1 MNFTRPQGPVFFPCF
16 LWYHRAGEG
25 PLSVAGATFH
35 TELAGEWSTRMIQN
49 IRPHIFHNEYR
60 PAPPREEDLVFAFS
74 EEDRK
79 ILLSRDE
86 KRVPRVSDLAQAD
99 RECLRFLF
107 SLDEK
112 NCFLF
117 WKSGAVLEIPGFFYD
132 GIKTLR
138 RDGSDVLG
146 FAGSTAWHLAT
157 WYRKNVCCGACGTK
171 MVPGTRERCMVC
183 PSCGNVV
190 YPVIAPAV
198 IIGITDGDRIVMTR
212 YRGREY
218 KGRALVA
225 GFCEIGEEAEDTV
238 RREAKEET
246 GLSVT
251 NIRYAGSQ
259 PWGFDANLLLGFFC
273 DVTGDKTIVREED
286 ELAACEWVRREDITE
301 DPNLLSLTATMIERF
316 REHGECGAVSEV

>member
-1 MNFTRPQGPVFFPCF
+1 
-16 LWYHRAGEG
+16 
-25 PLSVAGATFH
+25 
-35 TELAGEWSTRMIQN
+35 MIQN
-49 IRPHIFHNEYR
+49 IRPHIYHNEYR
-60 PAPPREEDLVFAFS
+60 PAPPEEEDLVFAFS
-74 EEDRK
+74 ETDRK
-79 ILLSRDE
+79 ILLSQDE
-86 KRVPRVSDLAQAD
+86 KRVPRVRDLKSED

-107 SLDEK
+107 SLDGR

-117 WKSGAVLEIPGFFYD
+117 WEPGKDLQIPGFFYD

-157 WYRKNVCCGACGTK
+157 WYRRNTFCGACGAK
-171 MVPGTRERCMVC
+171 LVPGSRERCMVC

-190 YPVIAPAV
+190 YPMIAPAV
-198 IIGITDGDRIVMTR
+198 IIGITDGDKIVMTR

-218 KGRALVA
+218 RGRALVA

-259 PWGFDANLLLGFFC
+259 PWGFDSNLLLCFFC
-273 DVTGDKTIVREED
+273 DVTGDRTIVREED
-286 ELAACEWVRREDITE
+286 ELSACEWVRREDITE
-301 DPNLLSLTATMIERF
+301 DPNLMSLTATMIERF
-316 REHGECGAVSEV
+316 REHRECEAVKED

>member
-35 TELAGEWSTRMIQN
+35 TELAVEWSTRMIQN